1 LFGRDPAGRAVRG
14 ARHLAAIPHA
24 LPNNNEYQGTKMKK
38 FALIVL
44 AIIVISCKAYTVTP
58 QSLKAQF
65 ENTVLSADNAF
76 HAKQI
81 QEISAFEND
90 KSVTIKNSPSV
101 EMWLT
106 DLNGIG
112 HYFYFNSLQLRNNVL
127 IGDEIGFWR
136 THVRQIPIDSIQVA
150 TIKNGRKI
158 Q

>member
-1 LFGRDPAGRAVRG
+1 MKRIALIL
-14 ARHLAAIPHA
+14 LAA
-24 LPNNNEYQGTKMKK
+24 
-38 FALIVL
+38 
-44 AIIVISCKAYTVTP
+44 IVISCKAYTVTP
-58 QSLKAQF
+58 QSLKEQF
-65 ENTVLSADNAF
+65 EKTALSPDNAF

-90 KSVTIKNSPSV
+90 KRVAIKNSPSV

-106 DLNGIG
+106 DLNGTR
-112 HYFYFNSLQLRNNVL
+112 HYFYFNSLQLRNNML

-136 THVRQIPIDSIQVA
+136 TKVRKITIDSIQVA

>member
-1 LFGRDPAGRAVRG
+1 MKKLALTV
-14 ARHLAAIPHA
+14 LAAVV
-24 LPNNNEYQGTKMKK
+24 
-38 FALIVL
+38 FV
-44 AIIVISCKAYTVTP
+44 SCKTYTVSP
-58 QSLKAQF
+58 ESLKMQF
-65 ENTVLSADNAF
+65 ENVKKSTDNAF

-90 KSVTIKNSPSV
+90 KSVAIKNSPSV

-106 DLNGIG
+106 DLNGTE

-136 THVRQIPIDSIQVA
+136 TYVRKIPIDSIQIA